1 VGENDVCCGAG
12 WRPGEADG
20 PLPKILC
27 DITRETGEGA
37 VVECGGEA
45 EPGPDGLE
53 LLPGRGEEELLARSS

>member
-1 VGENDVCCGAG
+1 MGENDVCCGPG
-12 WRPGEADG
+12 WRLGEADG

-27 DITRETGEGA
+27 DITMETGEGA
-37 VVECGGEA
+37 VEQWGGEA